1 MALDQI
7 YEQNNKIIK
16 GAVGATSL
24 LNTQDE
30 SDLIRR
36 DTCVPEVTRIVLEC
50 EYSLY
55 KQDVSSSSAKHSNR
69 KIQTKIQQGCCIC
82 LSSNSM

>member
-7 YEQNNKIIK
+7 HEQNNKIIK
-16 GAVGATSL
+16 GAGGATSL

-36 DTCVPEVTRIVLEC
+36 DTCVPEVSRIVLEC